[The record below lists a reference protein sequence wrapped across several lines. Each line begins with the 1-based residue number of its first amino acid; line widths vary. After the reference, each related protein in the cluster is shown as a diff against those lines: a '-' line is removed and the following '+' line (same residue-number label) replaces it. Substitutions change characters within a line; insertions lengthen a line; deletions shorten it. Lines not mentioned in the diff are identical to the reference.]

1 MHRTPAPES
10 LIAHPN
16 AGIKPCV
23 AQDHE
28 YFFVIHCGDGGGDG
42 EAL

>member
-1 MHRTPAPES
+1 MLRTPAPES

-23 AQDHE
+23 ARDHGI
-28 YFFVIHCGDGGGDG
+28 FFVIAGGGG
-42 EAL
+42 GGGQAF